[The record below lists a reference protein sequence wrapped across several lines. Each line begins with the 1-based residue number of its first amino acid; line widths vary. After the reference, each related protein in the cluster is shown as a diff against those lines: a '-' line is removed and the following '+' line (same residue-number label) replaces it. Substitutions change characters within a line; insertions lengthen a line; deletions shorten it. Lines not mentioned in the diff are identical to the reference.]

1 MFECWYPGI
10 CCEYTAGITSA
21 DHLTVKKRL
30 IAAGKQMNM
39 CQPSGKVT
47 QNTMHPLYWDKGVIL
62 LYGRMFS
69 HFHCSWTRNL
79 VFSHKHNCNQC
90 NKFGLQ
96 CSPRSAS
103 DHISHLT
110 WLTTCPIPHKLVPS
124 NLARDC
130 TLISLQSKQP
140 PAASTCLSRSGWNI

>member
-10 CCEYTAGITSA
+10 CCKYTAGITSA

-62 LYGRMFS
+62 LYEKMFS
-69 HFHCSWTRNL
+69 CFHCSWTRNL
-79 VFSHKHNCNQC
+79 VFSQIQHNCNQC
-90 NKFGLQ
+90 KKIWAAVLLKV
-96 CSPRSAS
+96 CLR
-103 DHISHLT
+103 SHLT
-110 WLTTCPIPHKLVPS
+110 FNRLTTCAFPHKLVPS
-124 NLARDC
+124 NLATDC
-130 TLISLQSKQP
+130 ILISLQSKQP
-140 PAASTCLSRSGWNI
+140 PAAASR